1 MSVGVSVGVS
11 ASVRTRLGSRRG
23 GGWGWGWGLGGA
35 ARGRAAAAG
44 AAFSAPGAMEAAI
57 QRELAAA
64 DQQGAECEYMNL
76 DSRFVQARVEGLD
89 GLTGLQELSLAN
101 CGLQSLEGFPALS
114 QLTKVT
120 LSDNK
125 VRQSR
130 PWAPARGR
138 GRG

>member
-23 GGWGWGWGLGGA
+23 GGWGWGLGGA

-138 GRG
+138 GRD